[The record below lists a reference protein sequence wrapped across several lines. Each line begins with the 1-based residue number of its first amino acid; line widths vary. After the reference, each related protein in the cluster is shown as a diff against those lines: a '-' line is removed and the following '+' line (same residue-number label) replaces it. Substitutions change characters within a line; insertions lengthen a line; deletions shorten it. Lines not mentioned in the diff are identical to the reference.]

1 MRDTGLSPL
10 SSLYEKI
17 WFLQPILLLLSIFEP
32 KKNAASRLSFLGSI
46 RKHSSVRLAEIPIQ
60 PHLQS
65 MDSTTSFA
73 IMICP
78 RCNKLRATRKD
89 WRDSQWYASSP
100 TVYPYDGCRQC
111 HDSGPSQQRLQDLI
125 TIRALLA
132 HDIADFQVGQAD
144 FLWTLKQMYISDYI
158 DGSSKD

>member
-1 MRDTGLSPL
+1 M
-10 SSLYEKI
+10 
-17 WFLQPILLLLSIFEP
+17 FSIVLIY
-32 KKNAASRLSFLGSI
+32 NAASRLSFLGSI

-65 MDSTTSFA
+65 MYSTTSFA

-78 RCNKLRATRKD
+78 RCCKLRATRKD

-132 HDIADFQVGQAD
+132 HDIADFQESQAD
-144 FLWTLKQMYISDYI
+144 KSPAGFPVTVI
-158 DGSSKD
+158 DGENVAPGERRISE